1 MANISKD
8 NFPKNIGIIMDGNGR
23 WALKNSFNISEGHK
37 KGVKVVREIV
47 EESVKLK
54 IQSLNL
60 YAFSSENWQRPKAE
74 INAIKKLVIDAINE
88 QVPELKEQKV
98 QLKFFGHTEDFGEK
112 IINKIHYAEAETL
125 SNNKQMD
132 LNVALSYGGQ
142 QDILDVVRAVSKNIS
157 EGKMK
162 LEDIDQNTI
171 NQHSC
176 APVDSLDLLI
186 RTGGDKRVSNFMLYQ
201 IAYAEIMFIEK
212 YWPDFTSDDY
222 KKCLNK
228 FKKVS
233 RRFGKRI

>member
-88 QVPELKEQKV
+88 QVSELKEQKV

-112 IINKIHYAEAETL
+112 IINKIQYAEAETL

-171 NQHSC
+171 NKYSC

>member
-23 WALKNSFNISEGHK
+23 WALKNSFKISDGHK

-142 QDILDVVRAVSKNIS
+142 QDILDVVRAVSKNIL

-171 NQHSC
+171 NKHSC

>member
-23 WALKNSFNISEGHK
+23 WALKNSFKISEGHK
-37 KGVKVVREIV
+37 KGVKVVRKIV

-171 NQHSC
+171 NKHSC

>member
-176 APVDSLDLLI
+176 APVESLDLLI

>member
-23 WALKNSFNISEGHK
+23 WALKNSFKISEGHK
-37 KGVKVVREIV
+37 KGVKVVRKIV
-47 EESVKLK
+47 EESVKLN

-98 QLKFFGHTEDFGEK
+98 QLKFFGHTEDFGER
-112 IINKIHYAEAETL
+112 IINKIQYAESETL
-125 SNNKQMD
+125 SKNKKMD

-142 QDILDVVRAVSKNIS
+142 QDILDIVRGVSKHIS

-162 LEDIDQNTI
+162 LEDIDQSII
-171 NQHSC
+171 NQYSC

-201 IAYAEIMFIEK
+201 IAYAEIMFIDK
-212 YWPDFTSDDY
+212 YWPDFSSDDY

-228 FKKVS
+228 FKKAS

>member
-23 WALKNSFNISEGHK
+23 WALKNSFKISDGHK

-162 LEDIDQNTI
+162 FEDIDQNTI
-171 NQHSC
+171 NKHSC

>member
-23 WALKNSFNISEGHK
+23 WALKNSFKISEGHK
-37 KGVKVVREIV
+37 KGVKVVRKIV

-98 QLKFFGHTEDFGEK
+98 QLKFFGHTEDFGDR
-112 IINKIHYAEAETL
+112 IINKIQYAESETL
-125 SNNKQMD
+125 SNNKKMD

-142 QDILDVVRAVSKNIS
+142 QDILDIVRGVSKHIS

-162 LEDIDQNTI
+162 LEDIDQNII
-171 NQHSC
+171 NQYSC

-201 IAYAEIMFIEK
+201 IAYAEIMFIDK
-212 YWPDFTSDDY
+212 YWPDFSSDDY

>member
-171 NQHSC
+171 NKYSC

>member
-23 WALKNSFNISEGHK
+23 WALKNSFKISDGHK

-112 IINKIHYAEAETL
+112 IINKIHYAEAETF

-171 NQHSC
+171 NKHSC

>member
-23 WALKNSFNISEGHK
+23 WALKNSFKISEGHK
-37 KGVKVVREIV
+37 KGVEVVREIV

-112 IINKIHYAEAETL
+112 IINKIQYAEAETL

-171 NQHSC
+171 NKHSC

>member
-171 NQHSC
+171 NKHSC

>member
-23 WALKNSFNISEGHK
+23 WALKNSFKISEGHK

-171 NQHSC
+171 NKHSC